1 VRGAFRSRYV
11 AILLTALLGTLASF
25 GAFLLVLSWE
35 HRVAEIDFQSRA
47 KSYLEVIN
55 SELVGAR
62 TLLYTLGAYVETN
75 EHAVSRGQFDRF
87 SQVLHNRVVGLRDID
102 WAPLVTRAQRAAFE
116 RTILAPVGIP
126 HNDRIVERDASGKMV
141 TAGDRSEYYPVLYVQ
156 TETRFRKT
164 ELHKLLGFDLAS
176 ERLRA
181 AAISRAIQ
189 TWSPA
194 ATQPVRLI
202 VGSGPAGGIVAFMP
216 VGESRPASR
225 RTKRPLGL
233 VLGGFLIAPMVE
245 NIIARKMPDSGL
257 NIYLFDQPVGSAVRR
272 LIYWH
277 ASSSAERSEP
287 AQRASQAAMKWRGTI
302 TLIDQPWQ
310 AILIPTSPWR
320 WQNHLRSAGLT
331 LAAGLIMTALIVAC
345 LLISLRRSIEL
356 EGLTASLRA
365 TTEDLHRNNAQIIH
379 MARHDALTGLS
390 NRLVFRERI
399 DAAIASLG
407 RGVPFAILYL
417 DLDRFKDL
425 NDTLGHGAGDR
436 LLCAV
441 AERIAG
447 VLREVDTIAR
457 LGGDE
462 FAMVIADTA
471 SAGSLAQVAE
481 RLISD
486 VAKPLI
492 IDEQTIVA
500 GVSIGI
506 AVASDGATAESLL
519 AEADLALYEAKD
531 AGRGTYRF
539 FESRLRTEIETK
551 RSLERDLR
559 AGLERGEFEVYYQPI
574 ISLAHNHVIGFEALV
589 RWNHPEQGLLA
600 PDRFIAL
607 AEEIGAIAE
616 LGLWVLTTACEHAAG
631 WPAAVKV
638 AVNVSPR
645 ELKNADLVANVSRCL
660 TSSGLAPNRLEIEI
674 TEAAVLHENATTLAV
689 LEHLRA
695 LGVTVAFDDF
705 GTGFSSLSSLLRL
718 PFDNLKI
725 DRSFVAGSSD
735 EAAAIVRA
743 IIGLACNLGLLTT
756 GEGVE
761 TFEQLAHL
769 QRLGCTQAQGYL
781 FSRPQPNNEVPR
793 LLQKFGTQQNQLAL
807 TGSVLDILDL

>member
-1 VRGAFRSRYV
+1 V
-11 AILLTALLGTLASF
+11 AILLTALLGTLTSV

-47 KSYLEVIN
+47 RSYLEVIN
-55 SELVGAR
+55 TELADAR
-62 TLLYTLGAYVETN
+62 TLLYTMGAYVDTN
-75 EHAVSRGQFDRF
+75 EHAVSRRQFDRF
-87 SQVLHNRVVGLRDID
+87 SRVLHNRVVGLRNID
-102 WAPLVTRAQRAAFE
+102 WAPLVTRAQRPVFE

-126 HNDRIVERDASGKMV
+126 HHDRIVERDARGTMV
-141 TAGDRSEYYPVLYVQ
+141 TAGDRSEYYPVVYVQ
-156 TETRFRKT
+156 TEARYRKT
-164 ELHKLLGFDLAS
+164 ELRNLLGFDLAS

-194 ATQPVRLI
+194 ATPPVRLI
-202 VGSGPAGGIVAFMP
+202 AGSGPVGGVVAFMP
-216 VGESRPASR
+216 VGASRPASR
-225 RTKRPLGL
+225 HAKHPLGL
-233 VLGGFLIAPMVE
+233 VLGAFQIAPMVE
-245 NIIARKMPDSGL
+245 SIIAQKMPDSGL
-257 NIYLFDQPVGSAVRR
+257 NVYLFDRPGRSADLR

-277 ASSSAERSEP
+277 ASSPAEPSEP
-287 AQRASQAAMKWRGTI
+287 AQRASEAAMRWRGTI

-310 AILIPTSPWR
+310 AILVPTSPWR

-331 LAAGLIMTALIVAC
+331 LAAGLVMTALIVAY

-356 EGLTASLRA
+356 EGLTASLHA
-365 TTEDLHRNNAQIIH
+365 TTQDLHRNNGQIIH

-399 DAAIASLG
+399 DAAIASHE
-407 RGVPFAILYL
+407 RGAPFAILYL

-425 NDTLGHGAGDR
+425 NDTLGHGAGDQ

-441 AERIAG
+441 GERIASA
-447 VLREVDTIAR
+447 LREVDTIAR

-462 FAMVIADTA
+462 FAIVIADTA
-471 SAGSLAQVAE
+471 GAESLARIAE

-506 AVASDGATAESLL
+506 AVASEGTTAESLL

-539 FESRLRTEIETK
+539 FEPRLRTQIETK

-574 ISLAHNHVIGFEALV
+574 ISVAHNHVIGFEALV
-589 RWNHPEQGLLA
+589 RWNHPKEGLLA
-600 PDRFIAL
+600 PDRFIGL

-616 LGLWVLTTACEHAAG
+616 LGLWVLATACEQAAG
-631 WPAAVKV
+631 WPAPVKV
-638 AVNVSPR
+638 AVNVSPL
-645 ELKNADLVANVSRCL
+645 ELKNGDLAANVSRCL
-660 TSSGLAPNRLEIEI
+660 ASSGLAANRLEIEI
-674 TEAAVLHENATTLAV
+674 TEAAVLQDSATTLAV
-689 LEHLRA
+689 LEHLRG

-705 GTGFSSLSSLLRL
+705 GTGFSSLSSLLRF

-725 DRSFVAGSSD
+725 DRSFVSGPSES
-735 EAAAIVRA
+735 AAAIVRA
-743 IIGLACNLGLLTT
+743 IIGLAYNLGLVTT

-761 TFEQLAHL
+761 TLEQLTDL

-781 FSRPQPNNEVPR
+781 FSRPQPNCEPIGV
-793 LLQKFGTQQNQLAL
+793 
-807 TGSVLDILDL
+807 